1 MDDIAKAYTVLELE
15 PGASLSDVNQAYK
28 DLVFIWHP
36 DRIPADNT
44 RLRDKAQDKLK
55 RLNNARSRLKQHL
68 RDDKKGSSQAE
79 KSKKSSNYNP
89 ERYGSSRYRSY
100 SRYTRPYGYSSSG
113 TTTAQN
119 GSRRSTDTYRS
130 DNGWA
135 NSGRASYGHGSAT
148 ANGNGAENGAAATNG
163 SAAANGNGAKNGSAN
178 GYSADDR
185 HSVTNSNRVA
195 NSHSPTASSSQ
206 GNGKGPASSS
216 GTRSSKRDAAAHSSM
231 PRPVTDGYADYIYQV
246 PQPTPYTPPQKSPAR
261 RNPDL
266 EGSDFKGANLK
277 EKDFSG
283 RNLSKSNLE
292 GADLSDAFL
301 HKVNLNQANLHKAK
315 LFRANLLQ
323 ANLSHANLREANL
336 IGADLSGAD
345 LSGADLSGA
354 IVGYGDKIMV
364 KLTAARLTG
373 AIMPNGNIHE

>member
-1 MDDIAKAYTVLELE
+1 MDDIAQAYTVLELE

-36 DRIPADNT
+36 DRIPADNV

-55 RLNNARSRLKQHL
+55 RLNEARGRLKQYL
-68 RDDKKGSSQAE
+68 RSGAPAGKA
-79 KSKKSSNYNP
+79 KSSNYNP
-89 ERYGSSRYRSY
+89 ERYGSSRYRPY
-100 SRYTRPYGYSSSG
+100 SQGRYTRPYGYSNGSG
-113 TTTAQN
+113 NGTATTAKDGGRPNAYTSAN
-119 GSRRSTDTYRS
+119 GSPSVHT
-130 DNGWA
+130 NG
-135 NSGRASYGHGSAT
+135 SPPKPS
-148 ANGNGAENGAAATNG
+148 AATNG
-163 SAAANGNGAKNGSAN
+163 QSATNGSKNGSAN
-178 GYSADDR
+178 GTAAGYGSNGRGSSSNGRRSSNGSSGSNGRSSSNGSSSSSYNPVYR
-185 HSVTNSNRVA
+185 HSSDNS
-195 NSHSPTASSSQ
+195 
-206 GNGKGPASSS
+206 
-216 GTRSSKRDAAAHSSM
+216 
-231 PRPVTDGYADYIYQV
+231 YADYIYRA
-246 PQPTPYTPPQKSPAR
+246 PQPSQYSAPQNSR
-261 RNPDL
+261 SRGMPDL

-323 ANLSHANLREANL
+323 ANLSHANLRESNL

-354 IVGYGDKIMV
+354 VVGYGDKIMV

-373 AIMPNGNIHE
+373 TIMPNGNIHE